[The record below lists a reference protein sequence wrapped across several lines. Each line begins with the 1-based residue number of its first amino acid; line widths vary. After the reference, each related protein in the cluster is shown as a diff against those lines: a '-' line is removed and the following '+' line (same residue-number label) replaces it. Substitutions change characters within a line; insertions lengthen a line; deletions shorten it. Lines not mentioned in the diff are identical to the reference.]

1 MLNLK
6 GDKVILRAL
15 EPEDLEFLYELEN
28 NPDIWEISGTLV
40 PYSRNVLR
48 KYLENA
54 HRDIYD
60 VKQVRF
66 CICNL
71 QNNPIGLIDLYD
83 FDPRHKR
90 AGIGLIISG
99 TENRNKGAGTEAL
112 SLIVQYAFEVLE
124 LHQVFAHITEENKAS
139 IRLFEKMG
147 FQQSGLRKDWIKSGN
162 TYKSEFIYQKI
173 NS

>member
-6 GDKVILRAL
+6 GDNVILRAL